1 MIQHNHFLRRLW
13 AIALFLLMAES
24 IHAQLSQS
32 TRFINVS
39 LPYASNEIEQVW
51 QDHQGMIWLIT
62 RHGVFTYDGYNA
74 RRIIGGNYYAAT
86 ALSKD
91 ILILGSDNGLRF
103 LDIRSGQMCNP
114 LGEVPQTGDIRS
126 LALSRGTLYV
136 GTKLNGLF
144 CYDFRRRLWQ
154 RYAVSNNKDD
164 IIYAIQPVSQGVY
177 LGHIGGVSFVDRRG
191 NIHATDIRDNVYSL
205 GLDRR
210 RGCLWV
216 GAEHSFLRRDLRT
229 GSTTAVLSGST
240 YNHFFLLP
248 SGNLLVSSEY
258 GMVLLNPDSRTSTV
272 VSHDAASPMFSLP
285 SNRINAFFLDRQ
297 NNIWIATD
305 RGASLAR
312 QTVNFE
318 YTNLADITHSRVG
331 NTFTNVL
338 IDSRGNRWLGGE
350 NGILLLTKKGY
361 KWFRTDNGLKK
372 NIIRCIYED
381 RDHEIWIATDA
392 SIARYNPNKNS
403 FDYYTLTDNKG
414 RSSYWAYA
422 LYEDARGRLWVGTYM
437 GGLYVVDKK
446 ALLKS
451 NGSYKMPRLP
461 FAHQD
466 DLVNVVY
473 RLVPDDNGN
482 LWAYTGKGLTFI
494 DTRHMRATVK
504 RKIYPDGM
512 TVAGGSVWIDLQGH
526 LYRYDIRTDALS
538 NTGFAIANGMIF
550 SFVKDQGRVWMS
562 TTNGLYTI
570 NLKDNTIHPAS
581 KPEYKLTAG
590 FRDPATKTILW
601 GGEDIVAWQRTNVSR
616 DIVNSKVYVTEA
628 TVDGK
633 EYDGASP
640 RFVTDLRLDGRHN
653 IILHL
658 STYDYSNRNS
668 EVFWYKIG
676 ATGQWQS
683 LPAGTNTISLSE
695 LSGGNHELF
704 LSVNPQPGND
714 SLYVLHV
721 PFPWYMRWWAW
732 MLYLVMAISIVYGLL
747 VYGKRRTQQRLKEQE
762 RENALALTEQ
772 KMDFFVEMSHEL
784 KTPLSLIIAP
794 LEKLLADTTNASM
807 RTKIKYIHDNA
818 MRLNGIIHRILDFK
832 RMEAEGDDKILD
844 SHVDLVSLIH
854 DSVNEFAPSASE
866 RHISLT
872 FQTDLDSLWMDIDI
886 VKIQAVMR
894 NLLSNAMKYV
904 SDNTGMVAV
913 KVSLDNNKAIVKICD
928 NGPGVQKDDL
938 GKIFNRYY
946 KGDEQHNGTGIGLAV
961 VKKYVELHGGD
972 VSAEN
977 DNGLTVSF
985 SLPIRKGASATT
997 ERADEEPKNNNK
1009 PNVLVV
1015 DDNHEIV
1022 DFLTSAFKDNYTVT
1036 AAYSGEEALQS
1047 LKEAIPDLI
1056 ITDQMMPGMDGTEL
1070 CKALR
1075 QNHSTT
1081 DTPIIMLT
1089 AKDDRE
1095 TEMKSISCGADVFM
1109 PKPFNLQ
1116 KLQLHMVQ
1124 LLKRRNDIIKKIHI
1138 NAIAE
1143 KPYEKEGYENNDERL
1158 IADVMKAI
1166 NDNMA
1171 EEDFNVAKL
1180 CQLLNIDQ
1188 KQLYRKLKKLT
1199 GKTPVSFIREQR
1211 LKRAANLLKQGQLTV
1226 SEVMY
1231 QVGFSSLSY
1240 FNKSFTEMYS
1250 VSPKD
1255 YRTSSAHRSE

>member
-91 ILILGSDNGLRF
+91 ILILGSDNGLRS

-144 CYDFRRRLWQ
+144 CYDFRRRLLQ

-258 GMVLLNPDSRTSTV
+258 GMVQLNPDSRTSTV

-338 IDSRGNRWLGGE
+338 VDSRGNRWLGGE

-676 ATGQWQS
+676 
-683 LPAGTNTISLSE
+683 
-695 LSGGNHELF
+695 
-704 LSVNPQPGND
+704 
-714 SLYVLHV
+714 
-721 PFPWYMRWWAW
+721 
-732 MLYLVMAISIVYGLL
+732 
-747 VYGKRRTQQRLKEQE
+747 
-762 RENALALTEQ
+762 
-772 KMDFFVEMSHEL
+772 
-784 KTPLSLIIAP
+784 
-794 LEKLLADTTNASM
+794 DTTNASM

-904 SDNTGMVAV
+904 SDDTGMVAV
-913 KVSLDNNKAIVKICD
+913 KVSLDNSKATVKVCD

-985 SLPIRKGASATT
+985 SLPIRKVASATT

>member
-1 MIQHNHFLRRLW
+1 
-13 AIALFLLMAES
+13 
-24 IHAQLSQS
+24 
-32 TRFINVS
+32 
-39 LPYASNEIEQVW
+39 
-51 QDHQGMIWLIT
+51 
-62 RHGVFTYDGYNA
+62 
-74 RRIIGGNYYAAT
+74 
-86 ALSKD
+86 
-91 ILILGSDNGLRF
+91 
-103 LDIRSGQMCNP
+103 
-114 LGEVPQTGDIRS
+114 
-126 LALSRGTLYV
+126 
-136 GTKLNGLF
+136 
-144 CYDFRRRLWQ
+144 
-154 RYAVSNNKDD
+154 
-164 IIYAIQPVSQGVY
+164 
-177 LGHIGGVSFVDRRG
+177 
-191 NIHATDIRDNVYSL
+191 
-205 GLDRR
+205 
-210 RGCLWV
+210 
-216 GAEHSFLRRDLRT
+216 
-229 GSTTAVLSGST
+229 
-240 YNHFFLLP
+240 
-248 SGNLLVSSEY
+248 
-258 GMVLLNPDSRTSTV
+258 
-272 VSHDAASPMFSLP
+272 
-285 SNRINAFFLDRQ
+285 
-297 NNIWIATD
+297 
-305 RGASLAR
+305 
-312 QTVNFE
+312 
-318 YTNLADITHSRVG
+318 
-331 NTFTNVL
+331 
-338 IDSRGNRWLGGE
+338 
-350 NGILLLTKKGY
+350 
-361 KWFRTDNGLKK
+361 
-372 NIIRCIYED
+372 
-381 RDHEIWIATDA
+381 
-392 SIARYNPNKNS
+392 
-403 FDYYTLTDNKG
+403 
-414 RSSYWAYA
+414 
-422 LYEDARGRLWVGTYM
+422 
-437 GGLYVVDKK
+437 
-446 ALLKS
+446 
-451 NGSYKMPRLP
+451 
-461 FAHQD
+461 
-466 DLVNVVY
+466 
-473 RLVPDDNGN
+473 
-482 LWAYTGKGLTFI
+482 
-494 DTRHMRATVK
+494 
-504 RKIYPDGM
+504 
-512 TVAGGSVWIDLQGH
+512 
-526 LYRYDIRTDALS
+526 
-538 NTGFAIANGMIF
+538 
-550 SFVKDQGRVWMS
+550 
-562 TTNGLYTI
+562 
-570 NLKDNTIHPAS
+570 
-581 KPEYKLTAG
+581 
-590 FRDPATKTILW
+590 
-601 GGEDIVAWQRTNVSR
+601 
-616 DIVNSKVYVTEA
+616 
-628 TVDGK
+628 
-633 EYDGASP
+633 
-640 RFVTDLRLDGRHN
+640 
-653 IILHL
+653 
-658 STYDYSNRNS
+658 
-668 EVFWYKIG
+668 
-676 ATGQWQS
+676 
-683 LPAGTNTISLSE
+683 
-695 LSGGNHELF
+695 
-704 LSVNPQPGND
+704 
-714 SLYVLHV
+714 
-721 PFPWYMRWWAW
+721 
-732 MLYLVMAISIVYGLL
+732 
-747 VYGKRRTQQRLKEQE
+747 
-762 RENALALTEQ
+762 
-772 KMDFFVEMSHEL
+772 
-784 KTPLSLIIAP
+784 
-794 LEKLLADTTNASM
+794 
-807 RTKIKYIHDNA
+807 

-904 SDNTGMVAV
+904 SDDTGMVAV
-913 KVSLDNNKAIVKICD
+913 KVSLDNSKAIVKICD